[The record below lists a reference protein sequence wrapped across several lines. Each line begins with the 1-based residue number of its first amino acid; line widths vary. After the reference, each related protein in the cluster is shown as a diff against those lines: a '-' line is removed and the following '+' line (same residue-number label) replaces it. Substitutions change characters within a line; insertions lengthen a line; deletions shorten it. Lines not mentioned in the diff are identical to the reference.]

1 MAPTLLQWHFLHI
14 ERWPLEASVRD
25 LMQAEVI
32 SVAED
37 QDQETIT
44 AVIAQHHFLA
54 VPLVD
59 REPRYNLS
67 FYKVL

>member
-1 MAPTLLQWHFLHI
+1 MAFLHL
-14 ERWPLEASVRD
+14 ERWPLEASVQD
-25 LMQAEVI
+25 LMQAEVT

-67 FYKVL
+67 FYNVL

>member
-1 MAPTLLQWHFLHI
+1 MHL
-14 ERWPLEASVRD
+14 ERWLLEASVRD
-25 LMQAEVI
+25 LMQVEVI

-59 REPRYNLS
+59 RASRYNLS
-67 FYKVL
+67 FYKVFSPFAYFGN

>member
-1 MAPTLLQWHFLHI
+1 MAFLHI
-14 ERWPLEASVRD
+14 KRWPLEASVQD

-59 REPRYNLS
+59 WESRYKLS
-67 FYKVL
+67 FYNVL

>member
-1 MAPTLLQWHFLHI
+1 M
-14 ERWPLEASVRD
+14 RD